1 MQRFPKINP
10 FQVENVRLRFFFA
23 SHGLFVCFLWFR
35 SKPTLQNTRAGRM
48 NIERWIE
55 ISSTRDGMRSDR
67 LICIA
72 NRSNGGNRTRFVSV
86 IVQQWHYVN
95 NIYTQS
101 NAHAPLRPFR
111 SDFGLVVSV
120 HHSVSDIDACPFEFC
135 MSVASI
141 GQLFLSVA
149 LALILYS
156 IGAITAAIASKPA
169 ILYVH
174 LFPFFHLSCL
184 KIWSIIISATLISP
198 PPLYLIT
205 FIRTIFHLFIFSLP
219 LFSRIV
225 AIFPCFGF
233 YVRNLYQLFMQP
245 FSFVLFRSSA
255 LFEILAQPTDTPL
268 CLCIFMCI
276 IIIVKAPHCFVI
288 LKRYRRKV

>member
-35 SKPTLQNTRAGRM
+35 SEPTLQNTRAGRM

-141 GQLFLSVA
+141 GQLFLSVP
-149 LALILYS
+149 LALMLYS

-174 LFPFFHLSCL
+174 LFPFIHLSCL

-198 PPLYLIT
+198 PPPFISSHSSELFFIYSFSLFLSSLGSSLFSLASDFTYEISINSLCSRLALSCFDHRLYLK
-205 FIRTIFHLFIFSLP
+205 FSHNQQTL
-219 LFSRIV
+219 LCV
-225 AIFPCFGF
+225 
-233 YVRNLYQLFMQP
+233 YVYLCALLLLWKLLTVLLY
-245 FSFVLFRSSA
+245 
-255 LFEILAQPTDTPL
+255 
-268 CLCIFMCI
+268 
-276 IIIVKAPHCFVI
+276 
-288 LKRYRRKV
+288 